1 MPPSPVAAVR
11 HRQVPTRLQERFS
24 DAGGS
29 HARPRS
35 AAELVS
41 TMAASW
47 NHQQGNSAPRIWSSE
62 DALNRPGTSD
72 LTGTWASASKSSPDA
87 QNSAHKVHK
96 VQLPGLTASG
106 PRAQK
111 NTFATSSTKR
121 LPEADSIRV
130 NFSIH
135 AAKISGINT
144 RFLHH
149 DANRPRSSFG
159 GNVAS
164 VGGPRKFRAIHG
176 AHANSTLTP
185 TRVVGAVG
193 GGAGQRWSSPFARS
207 RKTSTHNI
215 NRRRGLWGYQSAIEP
230 SASVPNVARRL

>member
-1 MPPSPVAAVR
+1 LPPSPVAAVR

-47 NHQQGNSAPRIWSSE
+47 NHQQGNSAPRMWSSE

-87 QNSAHKVHK
+87 QNSVYKVHT

-106 PRAQK
+106 PRARV
-111 NTFATSSTKR
+111 NTLATSPTKR
-121 LPEADSIRV
+121 SPEAAWIRV

-144 RFLHH
+144 RYLHH
-149 DANRPRSSFG
+149 DANRPRSRS
-159 GNVAS
+159 S
-164 VGGPRKFRAIHG
+164 DL
-176 AHANSTLTP
+176 HANSTLTP

-193 GGAGQRWSSPFARS
+193 GGAGQRWSSPLARS

-215 NRRRGLWGYQSAIEP
+215 NRRRGLLGYQSAIEP
-230 SASVPNVARRL
+230 SASVPNVARRLWRVMQYAN